1 MKTHSQL
8 NKLGIE
14 DHSYAGKSAR
24 LLLSAN
30 VAAGITILMVT
41 LVSAEPAANQTNFCD
56 RTAQAALT
64 SCRKAGESDFWVAW
78 GKCDNL
84 LDPDAR
90 ASCRNQASAD
100 LDDALQ
106 SCADQNDV
114 RLAACDRF
122 GPAPYDP
129 VIDPSNFV
137 AQVDNPYFPLTPG
150 TTFIY
155 EGQTQQGFEHDEF
168 AVTHRTRV
176 IVGVRCVE
184 VHDTVKTDGELT
196 EDTLDWF
203 AQDRDG
209 NVWYFGEN
217 THELDHGLITTIEGT
232 FMAGVNGDK
241 PGIIMK
247 AHPLIGD
254 FYRQEF
260 SLNNAEDFAE
270 TRSLTQTVQVPAGTF
285 HNCLKSKETTPLEP
299 DLLEFKFYALG
310 VGNVLTVDA
319 RTGDREE
326 LVRIRRQ

>member
-1 MKTHSQL
+1 MKKHSKVTIVGL
-8 NKLGIE
+8 ENHLG
-14 DHSYAGKSAR
+14 YRTAAR
-24 LLLSAN
+24 CLSSGTL
-30 VAAGITILMVT
+30 AAGMTILVFT
-41 LVSAEPAANQTNFCD
+41 LVNAEPDQANFCH

-64 SCRKAGESDFWVAW
+64 SCRAAAESDYWVAL

-84 LDPDAR
+84 ADPAAR
-90 ASCRNQASAD
+90 ASCRDQATAD
-100 LDDALQ
+100 RNDARQ
-106 SCADQNDV
+106 NCDEQNDV
-114 RLAACDRF
+114 RLAACDPL

-155 EGQTQQGFEHDEF
+155 EGQTQEGFEHDEF
-168 AVTHRTRV
+168 AVTHGTRV
-176 IVGVRCVE
+176 ILGVRCVE

-217 THELDHGLITTIEGT
+217 THELEDGLITTIDGT

-241 PGIIMK
+241 PGIVMK
-247 AHPLIGD
+247 AHPAISD

-270 TRSLTQTVQVPAGTF
+270 TRSLTQTVHVPAGTF

-299 DLLEFKFYALG
+299 DLLEFKSYAPG
-310 VGNVLTVDA
+310 VGNVLTVDG
-319 RTGDREE
+319 RTGDRTE
-326 LVRIRRQ
+326 LVRIRRD

>member
-1 MKTHSQL
+1 V
-8 NKLGIE
+8 I
-14 DHSYAGKSAR
+14 
-24 LLLSAN
+24 
-30 VAAGITILMVT
+30 T
-41 LVSAEPAANQTNFCD
+41 LVSAEPAADQANFCHN
-56 RTAQAALT
+56 TAQAALT
-64 SCRKAGESDFWVAW
+64 CCRRAAESDYWVAW

-137 AQVDNPYFPLTPG
+137 ARVDNPYFPLTPG

-155 EGQTQQGFEHDEF
+155 EGQTQQDFEHDEF

-176 IVGVRCVE
+176 ILGVRCVE

-209 NVWYFGEN
+209 NV
-217 THELDHGLITTIEGT
+217 
-232 FMAGVNGDK
+232 
-241 PGIIMK
+241 
-247 AHPLIGD
+247 
-254 FYRQEF
+254 
-260 SLNNAEDFAE
+260 
-270 TRSLTQTVQVPAGTF
+270 
-285 HNCLKSKETTPLEP
+285 
-299 DLLEFKFYALG
+299 
-310 VGNVLTVDA
+310 
-319 RTGDREE
+319 
-326 LVRIRRQ
+326 